1 VKDLLSSK
9 DYKKLLEI
17 INITYSIPDRAAMFQ
32 MVSEKLQRIV
42 PFDGAGFLPVDPST
56 AQFSYR
62 GHIVF
67 NSPVKTLPLFC
78 LYYAPLHPLVGGGFH
93 TKRFNEAMRITD
105 ILPRSRLA
113 ETEYSRDYQLQVPM
127 FYELCAMACSQGDLI
142 GGLCFHR
149 TKRDRDFTDHD
160 KKILSVLMPHLSLAL
175 HNIDLM
181 EAIALSQGM
190 GLIILGEDGHPLYM
204 NEEAKVAL
212 SGNSLG
218 KMPDP
223 GLSIGPALFRTETRV
238 YRIRTVRQ
246 FAKKSIIL
254 LEPLPTGDEIKSKL
268 SHFGLSP
275 RQGEIAVLVMQGLS
289 NNEISDRLCIAK
301 QTVKDHIRDIFEKA
315 KVHHRI
321 ELSAKV
327 MRFRPEDQ

>member
-1 VKDLLSSK
+1 MDLLPSK

-17 INITYSIPDRAAMFQ
+17 IHITYSVPDRATMFQ
-32 MVSEKLQRIV
+32 MVCEKLQRVV
-42 PFDGAGFLPVDPST
+42 PFDGAAFIPLDPCT
-56 AQFSYR
+56 AHFSYR
-62 GHIVF
+62 GHVVF

-105 ILPRSRLA
+105 VLPASGLA
-113 ETEYSRDYQLQVPM
+113 KTEYSRDFQSLVPM

-142 GGLCFHR
+142 AGLCFHR

-175 HNIDLM
+175 HNINLI

-204 NEEAKVAL
+204 NEEAKEAL
-212 SGNSLG
+212 NGNPVE

-223 GLSIGPALFRTETRV
+223 GLGAGAMLFRTETRV
-238 YRIRTVRQ
+238 YRIQTVQRL
-246 FAKKSIIL
+246 AKKSIIL
-254 LEPLPTGDEIKSKL
+254 LEPLPTWDELKSKL
-268 SHFGLSP
+268 SHFGLSR
-275 RQGEIAVLVMQGLS
+275 RQEEIAVLVMQGLS
-289 NNEISDRLCIAK
+289 NHEISNRLCIAK

-321 ELSAKV
+321 ELAAKV